1 MRGMWARSGGGE
13 TQAIEMLRTARQI
26 ERDSGMQFTNTSTNM
41 VQTISNII
49 DGYKMGA
56 MRALAQEPVQNA
68 LDAKRSGTPRVVV
81 EYRLLQRKMAT
92 GEPYYVLTVTDS
104 GTVGLRGAR
113 VTAEELE
120 RRSFKLSP
128 EENWAAFEAQGY
140 TKENEDALGSRGQGK
155 AAFLYHS
162 HVPGP
167 TRRMVM
173 LYDTLLENGE
183 YRLGMRFAR
192 PVDQTMDPPLVDE
205 KARAMVRNDLFRV
218 NDELAIPLK
227 LNPLREIGTR
237 IIVPFIPVDQVREM
251 RPGGEL
257 SRWLQRSWWRAIQL
271 DDLEIQVVDNE
282 TGQTEAIVVPDW
294 WQDLPRIKGKPP
306 TNGRLYDLPSGGR
319 SCVWG
324 NLPLEDGHKVRR
336 LVLLHSDAIL
346 EDEISKEPEWSGI
359 QLLRHSQWIET
370 FGAREEYGDLIPAE
384 KRAGFRG
391 YVEFTK
397 HTESALRHHEVE
409 NSQHDRFNRRKKII
423 SDIRNLLTERVRDF
437 SNEMGWREAVSS
449 SQQTVSQREKDTHM
463 RFLKTFLNPNG
474 RKPKPGRGK
483 GEPNG
488 KELIWDLRLHLDYP
502 DPKIA
507 RVDWG
512 QSIGNVYVEISCEP
526 GDELMGS
533 ADLIL
538 EWVDTTGK
546 PTNLI
551 RKEAVIGNNWGEDR
565 IQAQFQ
571 LGDWQIHRGHA
582 ERERVI
588 NCPAPG
594 EYRLRAAVEYRG
606 ERVKS
611 AARTI
616 YVQAEPAPPPEKSPI
631 TLSISAMNA
640 DDGEKRRI
648 DHGEVLHIEFKS
660 RNRMPDTATV
670 YLNATFCDEVF
681 ARGMPV
687 ELSGTPA
694 GDTSIPQT
702 ILTVKRQLL
711 DPLQS
716 AHLLIAGT
724 LGLKMPGS
732 SGTFHIRAE
741 LLDAQGN
748 RIANSNK
755 PVYFQRDPGR
765 AKDEL
770 PFEIRQESQQKEMWK
785 LNRELTELT
794 YPGDYPLRK
803 ELPDVQRQHRLL
815 QGKNAFIAE
824 ISANGLLEWALRPK
838 QENGDDSNYDQLLDS
853 IGNPDDPKWEPY
865 IRRLEQLGNGATESP
880 LEFAQISRKTVAV
893 MLEIFSQENN

>member
-1 MRGMWARSGGGE
+1 
-13 TQAIEMLRTARQI
+13 
-26 ERDSGMQFTNTSTNM
+26 MQFTNTSTNM
-41 VQTISNII
+41 VQAISNII
-49 DGYKMGA
+49 NGYKMGA

-68 LDAKRSGTPRVVV
+68 LDAKRKGTPKVVV
-81 EYRLLQRKMAT
+81 EYRLLWRSMAT
-92 GEPYYVLTVTDS
+92 GEPCYMLTVTDS
-104 GTVGLRGAR
+104 GTVGLRGDM
-113 VTAEELE
+113 VTTEELE
-120 RRSFKLSP
+120 RRDHKLLP

-140 TKENEDALGSRGQGK
+140 TKESEDALGSRGQGK

-167 TRRMVM
+167 TRRMLM
-173 LYDTLLENGE
+173 LYDTLLESDE

-205 KARAMVRNDLFRV
+205 KARAMVRSDLFRV

-227 LNPLREIGTR
+227 LKPLRKIGTR
-237 IIVPFIPVDQVREM
+237 IIVPFLDEADVRETK
-251 RPGGEL
+251 PYGEL
-257 SRWLQRSWWRAIQL
+257 SRWLQRCWWRAIQL
-271 DDLEIQVVDNE
+271 DKLEIRIVDDT
-282 TGQTEAIVVPDW
+282 TGQTEVIAVPAW
-294 WQDLPRIKGKPP
+294 WRDLPRIKGKPS
-306 TNGRLYDLPSGGR
+306 TDGSWCDLPDGGR

-370 FGAREEYGDLIPAE
+370 YGAREEYGDLIPAE

-391 YVEFTK
+391 YVEFAK

-437 SNEMGWREAVSS
+437 SHEMGWKEAVST
-449 SQQTVSQREKDTHM
+449 SQQTASQRDKDTYM

-474 RKPKPGRGK
+474 RKPKPGQGK
-483 GEPNG
+483 GEPDG
-488 KELIWDLRLHLDYP
+488 KQLIWDLRLDLGYP
-502 DPKIA
+502 DPKSA

-512 QSIGNVYVEISCEP
+512 QAIRNVYVEVSVEP
-526 GDELMGS
+526 GEELIGS
-533 ADLIL
+533 ADLVL
-538 EWVDTTGK
+538 EWVDATGES
-546 PTNLI
+546 TNII
-551 RKEAVIGNNWGEDR
+551 RKEATIGNSWGEDS

-588 NCPAPG
+588 NCPNPG
-594 EYRLRAAVEYRG
+594 EYRLRAAVEYHG

-616 YVQAEPAPPPEKSPI
+616 YVQTKPPLPPEKNPI
-631 TLSISAMNA
+631 TLSISAVNA

-687 ELSGTPA
+687 DLAGTPA
-694 GDTSIPQT
+694 GDTSTPYP
-702 ILTVKRQLL
+702 ILTVKCQLL

-716 AHLLIAGT
+716 ANLLIADT
-724 LGLKMPGS
+724 LVLKMPES
-732 SGTFHIRAE
+732 SGTFRIRAD

-748 RIANSNK
+748 RIANSSK
-755 PVYFQRDPGR
+755 PVYFQRDPSR
-765 AKDEL
+765 AKNEL

-785 LNRELTELT
+785 LNRDLTELT

-803 ELPDVQRQHRLL
+803 ELPDVRRQNHLL

-838 QENGDDSNYDQLLDS
+838 QENGDDSNYDQLRDS

-865 IRRLEQLGNGATESP
+865 IRRLE
-880 LEFAQISRKTVAV
+880 KTGQRSNRIRA
-893 MLEIFSQENN
+893 